1 MSKISRIRILNLNY
15 NNNTIK
21 IDDETFDLGGQN
33 TLISLRNGGGK
44 SVLVQMIV
52 SLFVNRTY
60 RDFGDRPFKSYFTT
74 NRPTFL
80 ITEWILDNGIDR
92 FLAGMM
98 VRKNQKEDN
107 DTEELEMYTFTG
119 SYSNGCKY
127 DLDNLP
133 IIRQDG
139 NKKILKGFGECKN
152 ILEEISRSEP
162 GDFRLYDM
170 ASQYGRRQYFST
182 LRQYQINNKEWESII
197 RKVNQKESGLS
208 ELFQNAKDEK
218 DLVENW
224 FLRPIEDKL
233 NQEKNKIDEFRKL
246 AFQFI
251 EQYRSNQS
259 KIRRKGIIEQYFED
273 TKPLK
278 DMIDDYAQKDRDAVN
293 LRTEII
299 LYAKSLR
306 KELDRLQT
314 EISAG
319 QEKFEQIERE
329 QRQIVYEQLSYQI
342 YLSEDQKTEILS
354 QRAQQEIE
362 ITRLTSLKNHL
373 LRKIDTYDLHK
384 IYLELKDFER
394 QKAEVD
400 AKLQVLLQKTE
411 ESKDEIEKIGC
422 RLYALYSENVK
433 NLKGQRQSEEK
444 TLAETERARENAER
458 ERDEKERE
466 IRKLSG
472 AIGAKESRVRSYDEV
487 EDSFNREFNAEL
499 MRNLL
504 GLYEDGALEIFRKEI
519 DAGLQ
524 EKKNKSVKYARKLME
539 QEQTRKKLSQEASD

>member
-1 MSKISRIRILNLNY
+1 
-15 NNNTIK
+15 
-21 IDDETFDLGGQN
+21 
-33 TLISLRNGGGK
+33 
-44 SVLVQMIV
+44 
-52 SLFVNRTY
+52 
-60 RDFGDRPFKSYFTT
+60 
-74 NRPTFL
+74 
-80 ITEWILDNGIDR
+80 
-92 FLAGMM
+92 
-98 VRKNQKEDN
+98 
-107 DTEELEMYTFTG
+107 MYTFTG

-152 ILEEISRSEP
+152 LLEEISRSEP
-162 GDFRLYDM
+162 GNFRLYDM

-278 DMIDDYAQKDRDAVN
+278 NMIDDYAQKDRDAVN

-306 KELDRLQT
+306 K
-314 EISAG
+314 
-319 QEKFEQIERE
+319 
-329 QRQIVYEQLSYQI
+329 
-342 YLSEDQKTEILS
+342 
-354 QRAQQEIE
+354 
-362 ITRLTSLKNHL
+362 
-373 LRKIDTYDLHK
+373 
-384 IYLELKDFER
+384 
-394 QKAEVD
+394 
-400 AKLQVLLQKTE
+400 
-411 ESKDEIEKIGC
+411 
-422 RLYALYSENVK
+422 
-433 NLKGQRQSEEK
+433 
-444 TLAETERARENAER
+444 
-458 ERDEKERE
+458 
-466 IRKLSG
+466 
-472 AIGAKESRVRSYDEV
+472 
-487 EDSFNREFNAEL
+487 
-499 MRNLL
+499 
-504 GLYEDGALEIFRKEI
+504 
-519 DAGLQ
+519 
-524 EKKNKSVKYARKLME
+524 
-539 QEQTRKKLSQEASD
+539 

>member
-80 ITEWILDNGIDR
+80 MTEWILDNGIDR

-152 ILEEISRSEP
+152 LLEEISRSEP
-162 GDFRLYDM
+162 GNFRLYDM

-278 DMIDDYAQKDRDAVN
+278 DKIDDYAQKDRDAVN
-293 LRTEII
+293 LRTEMI

-314 EISAG
+314 EIAAG
-319 QEKFEQIERE
+319 QEKFEQMERE

-342 YLSEDQKTEILS
+342 YLSEDQKREILS
-354 QRAQQEIE
+354 QRVQQEIE

-422 RLYALYSENVK
+422 RLYALYSE
-433 NLKGQRQSEEK
+433 
-444 TLAETERARENAER
+444 
-458 ERDEKERE
+458 
-466 IRKLSG
+466 
-472 AIGAKESRVRSYDEV
+472 
-487 EDSFNREFNAEL
+487 
-499 MRNLL
+499 MP
-504 GLYEDGALEIFRKEI
+504 
-519 DAGLQ
+519 
-524 EKKNKSVKYARKLME
+524 KS
-539 QEQTRKKLSQEASD
+539 